1 MASPAIRPYSPSKL
15 SNEIS
20 LDVFAAPRYSV
31 FAALRHCPLTR
42 SPGKKELSQLG
53 DGTVIRLIKRYGSRK
68 LYDTEE
74 SRYVALNEIG
84 DFVRRGQQVR
94 VVDTSNDEDV
104 TAQTLTQVIAEEG
117 RKRTSW
123 VTSDLLHDLIRRG
136 EQVVTTGVEQLQQG
150 VDRALQASLQRIPP
164 LRQMR
169 DETVELRER
178 LEALEA
184 ALRDLETVETGSRT
198 DAEPTQ
204 AASVGVTRGVHS

>member
-1 MASPAIRPYSPSKL
+1 
-15 SNEIS
+15 
-20 LDVFAAPRYSV
+20 
-31 FAALRHCPLTR
+31 
-42 SPGKKELSQLG
+42 
-53 DGTVIRLIKRYGSRK
+53 VIRLIKRYGSRK

-74 SRYVALNEIG
+74 SRYVALNEVG

-94 VVDTSNDEDV
+94 VVDTSTDEDV

-150 VDRALQASLQRIPP
+150 VDRALQASLERIPP

-178 LEALEA
+178 LEALET
-184 ALRDLETVETGSRT
+184 ALRELETEGVGTRT
-198 DAEPTQ
+198 ESEQ
-204 AASVGVTRGVHS
+204 APVNAGATRGVHS

>member
-1 MASPAIRPYSPSKL
+1 M
-15 SNEIS
+15 
-20 LDVFAAPRYSV
+20 
-31 FAALRHCPLTR
+31 
-42 SPGKKELSQLG
+42 
-53 DGTVIRLIKRYGSRK
+53 IRLIKRYGSRK

-74 SRYVALNEIG
+74 SRYVALNEVG

-94 VVDTSNDEDV
+94 VIDTSNDEDV

-150 VDRALQASLQRIPP
+150 VDRALQASLERIPP

-169 DETVELRER
+169 DETVDLRER

-184 ALRDLETVETGSRT
+184 ALRELETESVESRT
-198 DAEPTQ
+198 ESEQ
-204 AASVGVTRGVHS
+204 APVVNAGATRGVHS

>member
-1 MASPAIRPYSPSKL
+1 M
-15 SNEIS
+15 
-20 LDVFAAPRYSV
+20 
-31 FAALRHCPLTR
+31 
-42 SPGKKELSQLG
+42 
-53 DGTVIRLIKRYGSRK
+53 IRLIKRYGSRK

-74 SRYVALNEIG
+74 SRYVSLNEVG

-94 VVDTSNDEDV
+94 VVETSNDEDV
-104 TAQTLTQVIAEEG
+104 TAQTLTQVIVEEG

-150 VDRALQASLQRIPP
+150 VDRALQASFERIPP

-178 LEALEA
+178 LEALES
-184 ALRDLETVETGSRT
+184 ALRELETENMGSRT
-198 DAEPTQ
+198 ESEQ
-204 AASVGVTRGVHS
+204 APVVTTGATRGVHS